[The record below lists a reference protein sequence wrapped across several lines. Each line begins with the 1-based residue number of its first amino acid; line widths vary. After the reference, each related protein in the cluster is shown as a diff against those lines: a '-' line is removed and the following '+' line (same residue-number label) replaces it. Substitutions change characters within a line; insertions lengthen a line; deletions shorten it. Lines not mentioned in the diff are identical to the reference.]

1 MFNSSTRLN
10 PMIKI
15 KYFARL
21 SEALNTKA
29 EDIEFGDHS
38 DNVEAVIQLLIDRG
52 EPWASE
58 FAAETKVLV
67 AVNHEMCGRDTR
79 LQEGDEVAFF
89 PPVTGG

>member
-1 MFNSSTRLN
+1 
-10 PMIKI
+10 MIKI

-21 SEALNTKA
+21 SEALATKS
-29 EDIEFGDHS
+29 EEIEFEDHG
-38 DNVEAVIQLLIDRG
+38 DNVEAVIQLLIGRG
-52 EPWASE
+52 EPWTTE

-67 AVNHEMCGRDTR
+67 AVNHEMCGRDTV

>member
-1 MFNSSTRLN
+1 
-10 PMIKI
+10 MIKL

-21 SEALNTKA
+21 SEALAAKA
-29 EDIEFGDHS
+29 EEIEFDQHIE
-38 DNVEAVIQLLIDRG
+38 NVDALIQLLIRRG
-52 EPWASE
+52 EPWATE

-67 AVNHEMCGRDTR
+67 AVNHEMCDRDTE

>member
-1 MFNSSTRLN
+1 
-10 PMIKI
+10 MIKI

-21 SEALNTKA
+21 SAALDAKS
-29 EDIEFGDHS
+29 EEIEFGDRS

-52 EPWASE
+52 EPWTTE

-67 AVNHEMCGRDTR
+67 ALNHEMCGRDTVS
-79 LQEGDEVAFF
+79 QEGDEVAFF